1 MYSQNKERIPSARF
15 PVLVLIICLPGW
27 AQIPFDHVVVDKH
40 GPSDPWAK
48 IIADIDGTGEYIV
61 FASTDNLIPG
71 SPIGGIAQIYRKN
84 TVTGRVEFVSLGSS
98 GLLADGPCA
107 NPRISDDGRFV
118 VFSSRANN
126 LDLSVTLPS
135 TNVSHIYFKDMRD
148 GSISL
153 LDVNVNNPNQAGNG
167 DSTQPDMSGI
177 PITDPQGRHVVFES
191 VATDLVVNDTNTMSD
206 IFYVNAATG
215 GIERVSVDTN
225 DNQTNGPSNT
235 PRVSD
240 DGRRIVF
247 ESTATNL
254 VAGDT
259 NGVRDVF
266 LRVRNATVPPTGTT
280 TRLSVDSSNTQ
291 ATGPSSNPDINAD
304 GNLAVF
310 QSDATDLILSDTNGV
325 TDIFLRD
332 INTSA
337 TSRLS
342 EDANGTEVTGASTLP
357 SISSD
362 GQYVTFES
370 QSAQLVT
377 PDTNGVADIF
387 VRDKDAANT
396 ISRLSVDNLGVQ
408 GNQASVNAAMSSD
421 GRYVSFTTPWAF
433 DATDSNGQAD
443 IYRAYNAAL
452 P

>member
-1 MYSQNKERIPSARF
+1 
-15 PVLVLIICLPGW
+15 
-27 AQIPFDHVVVDKH
+27 
-40 GPSDPWAK
+40 
-48 IIADIDGTGEYIV
+48 
-61 FASTDNLIPG
+61 
-71 SPIGGIAQIYRKN
+71 
-84 TVTGRVEFVSLGSS
+84 
-98 GLLADGPCA
+98 
-107 NPRISDDGRFV
+107 
-118 VFSSRANN
+118 
-126 LDLSVTLPS
+126 
-135 TNVSHIYFKDMRD
+135 
-148 GSISL
+148 
-153 LDVNVNNPNQAGNG
+153 
-167 DSTQPDMSGI
+167 MSCI
-177 PITDPQGRHVVFES
+177 
-191 VATDLVVNDTNTMSD
+191 
-206 IFYVNAATG
+206 
-215 GIERVSVDTN
+215 
-225 DNQTNGPSNT
+225 
-235 PRVSD
+235 
-240 DGRRIVF
+240 
-247 ESTATNL
+247 STAIH
-254 VAGDT
+254 AG
-259 NGVRDVF
+259 
-266 LRVRNATVPPTGTT
+266 
-280 TRLSVDSSNTQ
+280 VDSSNTQ